1 MSRISSGGGA
11 LGARRPAFD
20 SRAVHWRG
28 NLSTRVRESRVTP
41 PANQL
46 RPRFEHVYLH
56 VPFCG
61 RRCTYCDFSI
71 AVRREVPVRAF
82 IDAIL
87 AEVVTRR
94 IEPNQELRTL
104 YLGGGTPSKLGG
116 AGIAELLDRLL
127 PKLVGADFSTYP
139 HGIEITVEANPED
152 VSEEAA
158 QAWVRAGVNRVSLGV
173 QSFDPGVLGWM
184 HRGHGPE
191 AAGTAVQL
199 LRSSG
204 LTNISL
210 DLIFALPSDQRR
222 DWSRDLALALALE
235 PTHLSLYG
243 LTVEPH
249 TPLGRWRDRGAVDE
263 APEERYEAEF
273 LEAHRT
279 LAGAGF
285 EHYEVSN
292 FGRPG
297 HHSRHNSAYWT
308 GVPYLGLGPS
318 AHGFAAGERRWNIP
332 ALAAWEASVL
342 GGSDPMEG
350 SETIGP
356 AEAMA
361 EEVYLGLR
369 TAGGLPVR
377 ENELKMVT
385 SWTGEGWG
393 SMSDGRLV
401 LTPEGWLRL
410 DALAASLTSLRSH
423 S

>member
-1 MSRISSGGGA
+1 MPSGQS
-11 LGARRPAFD
+11 P
-20 SRAVHWRG
+20 
-28 NLSTRVRESRVTP
+28 
-41 PANQL
+41 
-46 RPRFEHVYLH
+46 EHVYLH

-61 RRCTYCDFSI
+61 RRCTYCDFAI

-82 IDAIL
+82 IDAIM
-87 AEVVTRR
+87 AELVTRA
-94 IEPNQELRTL
+94 IEPNPSLRTL

-116 AGIAELLDRLL
+116 AGIAQLLARLFPRIAGGDL
-127 PKLVGADFSTYP
+127 STYP
-139 HGIEITVEANPED
+139 QAVEITVEANPED
-152 VSEEAA
+152 VSAQAA
-158 QAWVRAGVNRVSLGV
+158 DAWVRAGVNRVSLGV
-173 QSFDPGVLGWM
+173 QSFDPTVLAWM

-191 AAGTAVQL
+191 AASTAVQL

-210 DLIFALPSDQRR
+210 DLIFALPSDQTR
-222 DWSRDLALALALE
+222 DWTRDLELALALE

-249 TPLGRWRDRGAVDE
+249 TPLGRWRDRGAVAE

-273 LEAHRT
+273 LEAHRS

-297 HHSRHNSAYWT
+297 FHSRHNSAYWT

-318 AHGFAAGERRWNIP
+318 AHGFSAGGSAGPAGGFSAGQRRWNL
-332 ALAAWEASVL
+332 AAFAAWEETVL
-342 GGSDPMEG
+342 AGADPVAG
-350 SETIGP
+350 SESIGP
-356 AEAMA
+356 SEASAED
-361 EEVYLGLR
+361 VYLGLR
-369 TAGGLPVR
+369 TLRGLAVR
-377 ENELKMVT
+377 ENETKMVMK
-385 SWTGEGWG
+385 WVDEGWG
-393 SMSDGRLV
+393 TLRADRLV
-401 LTPEGWLRL
+401 LTPTGWLRL

>member
-1 MSRISSGGGA
+1 MSGISSDDGS
-11 LGARRPAFD
+11 LCLRRPGLA
-20 SRAVHWRG
+20 SRAIHRRG
-28 NLSTRVRESRVTP
+28 DLSTPTRESRVTS
-41 PANQL
+41 PAKQP
-46 RPRFEHVYLH
+46 RPRYEHVYLH

-61 RRCTYCDFSI
+61 RRCSYCDFAI

-82 IDAIL
+82 IDAIM
-87 AEVVTRR
+87 AEVVTRQL
-94 IEPNQELRTL
+94 EPDRQLRTL

-116 AGIAELLDRLL
+116 AGVAELLDRLL
-127 PKLVGADFSTYP
+127 PQLVGADLSTYP
-139 HGIEITVEANPED
+139 QSVEITVEANPED
-152 VSEEAA
+152 VNEEAA
-158 QAWVRAGVNRVSLGV
+158 EAWVRAGVNRVSLGV

-191 AAGTAVQL
+191 AAGAAVQL

-297 HHSRHNSAYWT
+297 LHSRHNSAYWT
-308 GVPYLGLGPS
+308 GAAYLGLGPS
-318 AHGFAAGERRWNIP
+318 AHGFAARVRRWNIS
-332 ALAAWEASVL
+332 AFAAWEAAVL
-342 GGSDPMEG
+342 GGSDPIEG

-356 AEAMA
+356 TEATA

-369 TAGGLPVR
+369 TAGGLHVL
-377 ENELKMVT
+377 ESEQKVVT
-385 SWTGEGWG
+385 SWINQGWG
-393 SMSDGRLV
+393 SLEDGRLV